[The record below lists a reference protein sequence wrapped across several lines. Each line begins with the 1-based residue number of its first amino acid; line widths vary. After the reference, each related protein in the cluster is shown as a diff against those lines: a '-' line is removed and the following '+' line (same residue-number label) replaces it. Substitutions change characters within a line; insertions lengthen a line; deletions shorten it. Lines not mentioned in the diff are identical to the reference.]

1 MTTLSRVRAHIFS
14 PLPDTLRSDAIAQR
28 LTTAISLGLI
38 RQGEQLPVENQLIEM
53 FGVAGATVRDALQN
67 LRENGIIQTRRGRSG
82 GTFVIGTPVF
92 DTEQLHE
99 RLKAL
104 SMAELRDLGDELVAG
119 AVAAIRLTHERALP
133 SDMPR
138 LMILAEDVA
147 TAETPSACSRADS
160 RFHIELAVLTQSERL
175 MRSEIRIQSETVE
188 LLWSAQSVP
197 EDRVHASSEHV
208 AIVEALRAADGDRA
222 EKLAIQHVRRNLYRM
237 IEAKMALTY
246 PIESRPI
253 ENGEDG

>member
-1 MTTLSRVRAHIFS
+1 MTALNGVRAHVFS
-14 PLPDTLRSDAIAQR
+14 PLPDVLRADAIAQR

-53 FGVAGATVRDALQN
+53 FGAAGATVRDALQS
-67 LRENGIIQTRRGRSG
+67 LRADGIIETRRGRSG
-82 GTFVIGTPVF
+82 GTFVIGTPAF
-92 DTEQLHE
+92 DTAGLHE
-99 RLKAL
+99 RLKSL
-104 SMAELRDLGDELVAG
+104 SMAELRDLGDELAAG

-138 LMILAEDVA
+138 LMMLAEDIA

-188 LLWSAQSVP
+188 LLWSAQSDP
-197 EDRVHASSEHV
+197 EDRVRAASEHV
-208 AIVEALRAADGDRA
+208 AIAEALRAEDRDRA
-222 EKLAIQHVRRNLYRM
+222 EELAINHVRRNVYRM
-237 IEAKMALTY
+237 IEVKMALTY
-246 PIESRPI
+246 PIE
-253 ENGEDG
+253 NQGEK